1 MQQQAR
7 NVSIWAEEEG
17 IDVRFLIHD
26 RDTKFTDAFD
36 EYFRHPDGGAVRTPY
51 QAPVANSFIES
62 WIGSLKRECLN
73 QFFCFGLR
81 QLDHIVQTYT
91 SYHNQYRPH
100 QGLVNRPLGGSED
113 RLRQMRDI
121 DAGEIRCKEWLGGM
135 LKHYYRQAA

>member
-26 RDTKFTDAFD
+26 RDSKFTEAFD
-36 EYFRHPDGGAVRTPY
+36 EHFCRPDGGTVLTPY
-51 QAPVANSFIES
+51 QAPIANCFIES

-73 QFFCFGLR
+73 QFFCFSLR
-81 QLDHIVQTYT
+81 QLDHILQTYA

-100 QGLVNRPLGGSED
+100 QGLGNRPLGIPED
-113 RLRQMRDI
+113 PSWQTRDI
-121 DAGEIRCKEWLGGM
+121 DVGRIRCQQWLGGL
-135 LKHYYRQAA
+135 LKHYYRKAA